1 MKNFQFV
8 TRIFVSSAICL
19 VFFLSSIAAFGQL
32 FPKQSPTPVPS
43 PTASPSPTPRPQT
56 LLELQSKIR
65 QRLLS
70 PEYRR
75 GQIGV
80 KIASMNSGKIIFE
93 ENAEKYFMPASNM
106 KSFTVA
112 AALEKLSPDF
122 RFVTS
127 IYVPAGMMTDGIVKG
142 DLRIYGRGD
151 ISLSYN
157 FLDGDYLKG
166 IDNLVDK
173 IVQAGVKRVEGGL
186 IGDETYFSGDAKP
199 GSWEW
204 DDLQFYYGAETSALP
219 LNDNVV
225 EIVATP
231 GASGAG
237 CNVRLTPANQIFTV
251 INLCGTTTAGSP
263 NTLRII
269 KKLDRN
275 IIELT
280 GNIPSNDNGFKGFVS
295 VTRPAE
301 LFIAL
306 LKERLEQK
314 GVTITGPT
322 RVVNSKRLLPD
333 VPSVEMAK
341 LESPPLAQIAAKTM
355 KPSQNMYTETLLW
368 ALGEELLRKTEKGQ
382 PVTSIAGPESS
393 GLGVAAV
400 KEFLIGIGVASDGI
414 IQHDGSGLS
423 RQNLVTPSAVVRLF
437 TFMGKQSKYSTIWR
451 NSLTIGAVDGTL
463 LRRFSG
469 TKAAANVR
477 GKTGTIAQVSALSG
491 YVTTAGGEELVF
503 SLIVNGV
510 PETRLRTGLI
520 DEIVV
525 YLANFDGKIE

>member
-1 MKNFQFV
+1 MKNISIV
-8 TRIFVSSAICL
+8 IRISIFAGIYGVL
-19 VFFLSSIAAFGQL
+19 LSSSIHAFGQTV
-32 FPKQSPTPVPS
+32 PKSSPTPVPS

-56 LLELQSKIR
+56 LLELQSKLR

-70 PEYRR
+70 PEFRR

-80 KIASMNSGKIIFE
+80 KIASMNSGKVIFE
-93 ENAEKYFMPASNM
+93 ENAEKYHMPASNM

-127 IYVPAGMMTDGIVKG
+127 VYAPTGMMADGIVKG

-166 IDNLVDK
+166 IDNLADK
-173 IVQAGVKRVEGGL
+173 IVLAGVKRVEGGL
-186 IGDETYFSGDAKP
+186 VGDETYFSGDALP

-204 DDLQFYYGAETSALP
+204 DDLQFYYGSEISALP

-225 EIVATP
+225 EIVVNA
-231 GASGAG
+231 GAAG
-237 CNVRLTPANQIFTV
+237 SACSIRLTPANQIFTV
-251 INLCGTTTAGSP
+251 INLCVTTAAGSV

-275 IIELT
+275 IIEVT
-280 GNIPSNDNGFKGFVS
+280 GNIPANDNGFKGLVS

-301 LFIAL
+301 LFMAL
-306 LKERLEQK
+306 LKQRLEQK
-314 GVTITGPT
+314 GVTFTGHA
-322 RVVNSKRLLPD
+322 RVVNSKKLLTD
-333 VPSVEMAK
+333 LPSVEIAK
-341 LESPPLAQIAAKTM
+341 LESPPLSLIAAKTM
-355 KPSQNMYTETLLW
+355 KQSQNMYTETLLR
-368 ALGEELLRKTEKGQ
+368 ALGEQLLRKTEKGQ
-382 PVTSIAGPESS
+382 AVASNANPESS
-393 GLGVAAV
+393 GLGIAAV
-400 KEFLIGIGVASDGI
+400 KEFLIGIGVAPDGI
-414 IQHDGSGLS
+414 NQQDGSGLS

-437 TFMGKQSKYSTIWR
+437 TFMGKESKYSTAWR
-451 NSLTIGAVDGTL
+451 NSLTIGSVDGTL
-463 LRRFSG
+463 QRRFTG
-469 TKAAANVR
+469 TRAAANVR
-477 GKTGTIAQVSALSG
+477 GKTGTITQVSALSG